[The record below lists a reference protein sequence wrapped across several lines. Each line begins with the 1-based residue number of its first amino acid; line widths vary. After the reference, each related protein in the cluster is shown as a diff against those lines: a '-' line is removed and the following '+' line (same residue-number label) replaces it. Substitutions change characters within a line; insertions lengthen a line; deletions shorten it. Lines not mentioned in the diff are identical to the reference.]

1 MDLATTID
9 PIEQLT
15 LANPDDAAEQF
26 MQAVIARFHAEHR
39 RIYTPLAF
47 KRVRNAAGQRVV
59 VEAARVRP
67 ARRGAR
73 AKWTLI
79 FWNADEFSIRFQPAP
94 SRKAV
99 LAVVLAVQ

>member
-1 MDLATTID
+1 MDLSTTID
-9 PIEQLT
+9 PIEQPT

-26 MQAVIARFHAEHR
+26 MQAVITRFHAEHR
-39 RIYTPLAF
+39 HIYTALAF
-47 KRVRNAAGQRVV
+47 KRVRTVSGHRVV
-59 VEAARVRP
+59 VEAARVEP

-79 FWNADEFSIRFQPAP
+79 FWNADEVSIRFQPAA

-99 LAVVLAVQ
+99 LTALLSVK